1 MKREQALTELQK
13 YFDIRELVNRDVYA
27 RFGQTAWRFFD
38 TELIETLLAL
48 RTKILCVPLICNNW
62 HTGGTFT
69 QRGLRV
75 NTSPLVADKTER
87 NVLYVSAHLLGKG
100 VDLSSKKMT
109 ADEMRTA
116 IQAQQ
121 SKLPYKV
128 RIEKSE
134 NAPTWLHIDIMHT
147 GGAQKIEWF

>member
-13 YFDIRELVNRDVYA
+13 YFDIRELVSRDVYA

-38 TELIETLLAL
+38 TELIETVVAL
-48 RTKILCVPLICNNW
+48 RTQILCVPLICNNW
-62 HTGGTFT
+62 HTGGTYT

-109 ADEMRTA
+109 ADQMRTA
-116 IQAQQ
+116 IQSQQ
-121 SKLPYKV
+121 TKLPYKV
-128 RIEKSE
+128 RIEKAE
-134 NAPTWLHIDIMHT
+134 NAPTWLHVDIMHS
-147 GGAQKIEWF
+147 GAAQKIEWF